1 VYLSIFISVVA
12 FSEDSDAGCY
22 WTPQKNA
29 YCFETNMKIFGVF
42 QVLTLQT
49 FMSEAEL

>member
-1 VYLSIFISVVA
+1 LSIFISGVA
-12 FSEDSDAGCY
+12 FSEDSAGCY

-29 YCFETNMKIFGVF
+29 YCFETNMKMFGVF